1 MVDLSIEHESLCK
14 KRLHQKQ
21 GWNSASKSWDLAP
34 HESWVGLTIL
44 DHPWTS
50 GLSGLLCHGDANLF
64 AQFEH
69 SIAWKLRFS
78 DLRKAI
84 QAFRNSRHAKSTFF
98 FLRMSHDSSSYIS
111 NERWTVHN
119 NYLSGDIVQESIF
132 GTTYCIYMIYICVC
146 IIYCI

>member
-98 FLRMSHDSSSYIS
+98 CCGCHM
-111 NERWTVHN
+111 TVLHT
-119 NYLSGDIVQESIF
+119 YPMKVGLFTITTCMVTLSKNQLLEQLIV
-132 GTTYCIYMIYICVC
+132 YIYIC